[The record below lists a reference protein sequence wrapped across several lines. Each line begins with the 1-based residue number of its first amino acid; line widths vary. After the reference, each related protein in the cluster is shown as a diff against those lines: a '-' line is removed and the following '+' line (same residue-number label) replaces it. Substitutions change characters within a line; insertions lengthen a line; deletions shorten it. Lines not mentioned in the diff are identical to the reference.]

1 MKSQS
6 CNLKKIK
13 KILFY
18 DFVVQKC
25 KSCEY
30 IRMFSDDFELLKYQV
45 LYSKNVGNIKKHE
58 DLNLYSELEKKYIED
73 FLKCFLTKKKIIEN
87 NNEVCDIC
95 KDQLKKINVNG
106 FVYYEC
112 NYCNSIYFLQKDFE
126 DFVNNIIKQIYK
138 KNNIFRIYFTL
149 SNYYKNMKIKIKE
162 IFHRKVKNN
171 VIK

>member
-1 MKSQS
+1 MKCQS

-95 KDQLKKINVNG
+95 KDKLKKINVNG

-138 KNNIFRIYFTL
+138 KK
-149 SNYYKNMKIKIKE
+149 S
-162 IFHRKVKNN
+162 
-171 VIK
+171 

>member
-1 MKSQS
+1 MKCQS

-95 KDQLKKINVNG
+95 TDKLKKINVNG

-112 NYCNSIYFLQKDFE
+112 NYCNSIYFGFLSLKH
-126 DFVNNIIKQIYK
+126 II
-138 KNNIFRIYFTL
+138 FLVFTL
-149 SNYYKNMKIKIKE
+149 FFGSQHSLIRFE
-162 IFHRKVKNN
+162 SLLSV
-171 VIK
+171 